1 MCGIAKL
8 WGRGGEGKQ
17 QKEKKKKNAVAKL
30 LRATSAHALGQRR
43 NSWEVGEAFS
53 PELLALFFLL
63 LLLFLL
69 VLWGVEKGIMCD
81 RENASKIKFIYKLNC
96 NNHRSLASFAF
107 AVARSSRK
115 KGKKVR

>member
-1 MCGIAKL
+1 M
-8 WGRGGEGKQ
+8 
-17 QKEKKKKNAVAKL
+17 
-30 LRATSAHALGQRR
+30 
-43 NSWEVGEAFS
+43 GEAFS